1 MISNP
6 EKNFYIIKK
15 TIKIKNLDNKF
26 YVEMDY
32 IKDLE
37 KEVKEHLLRKSF
49 LQKIFNKK
57 YNLYKNSI
65 LNYMKEEIENV
76 IQESQVIKLIKH
88 INASKKVDFSNVE
101 NIIQD
106 KSLLGYSIENNYI
119 KVDLLEE
126 VRYLLVD
133 KDFDKNC
140 SDYDS
145 LIRTQNSLKNKID
158 DIIGY

>member
-6 EKNFYIIKK
+6 EKDFYIIQK
-15 TIKIKNLDNKF
+15 TIKIKNLDNRF

-32 IKDLE
+32 IRDLE
-37 KEVKEHLLRKSF
+37 KAVSEHLLRKSF
-49 LQKIFNKK
+49 VQNIFNKS
-57 YNLYKNSI
+57 YDIYKNSL
-65 LNYMKEEIENV
+65 LNNMKEEIDNV
-76 IQESQVIKLIKH
+76 IQDSQVIKLIKH
-88 INASKKVDFSNVE
+88 ISITEKVDFSNVE
-101 NIIQD
+101 NILQD
-106 KSLLGYSIENNYI
+106 KSLLGYAIENNYI
-119 KVDLLEE
+119 KTELIEK

-140 SDYDS
+140 KDYDS

>member
-6 EKNFYIIKK
+6 EKKFYVIQK
-15 TIKIKNLDNKF
+15 TIKIKNLDNRF

-37 KEVKEHLLRKSF
+37 KEVNNYLLRKSF
-49 LQKIFNKK
+49 FKKIFNKK
-57 YNLYKNSI
+57 YDLYKSSM
-65 LNYMKEEIENV
+65 LNYMKEEIEKV
-76 IQESQVIKLIKH
+76 IQESQIIKLINH
-88 INASKKVDFSNVE
+88 INVTKKVDFSNVE

-106 KSLLGYSIENNYI
+106 KSLLCYSIENNYI
-119 KVDLLEE
+119 KSDLLEE

-133 KDFDKNC
+133 KEFDKNC
-140 SDYDS
+140 KEYDS

>member
-119 KVDLLEE
+119 KADLLEE